1 MAISGR
7 RGGSVATASAL
18 LVAAPLPLVVAAAAR
33 PAARSSSS
41 PLGAPAMP
49 TINEGALVTCDA
61 AMKTLIKHLDE
72 GGKQGIVIKDL
83 DATHLLVKKDKVE
96 FIMRKV
102 DELMDK
108 NTFAP
113 VGEEQLQ
120 QKPPPAKRAK
130 QAKTP
135 PG

>member
-1 MAISGR
+1 MAISSSR
-7 RGGSVATASAL
+7 CVAVATASAL
-18 LVAAPLPLVVAAAAR
+18 LVAAPLPLLVAAAAITAR
-33 PAARSSSS
+33 PRA
-41 PLGAPAMP
+41 LVVTTGAPAMP
-49 TINEGALVTCDA
+49 TISEGALVTCDA

-113 VGEEQLQ
+113 VGEETQ
-120 QKPPPAKRAK
+120 QHHPPAKRAK
-130 QAKTP
+130 QAKAP

>member
-1 MAISGR
+1 MLGKHDLLIGLSYSVLNLAQTLFSKIQANRLRNR
-7 RGGSVATASAL
+7 RMKE
-18 LVAAPLPLVVAAAAR
+18 PL
-33 PAARSSSS
+33 
-41 PLGAPAMP
+41 
-49 TINEGALVTCDA
+49 
-61 AMKTLIKHLDE
+61 
-72 GGKQGIVIKDL
+72 Q

-113 VGEEQLQ
+113 VGEETQ
-120 QKPPPAKRAK
+120 QHHPPAKRAK
-130 QAKTP
+130 QAKAP

>member
-1 MAISGR
+1 
-7 RGGSVATASAL
+7 
-18 LVAAPLPLVVAAAAR
+18 
-33 PAARSSSS
+33 
-41 PLGAPAMP
+41 MP

-72 GGKQGIVIKDL
+72 DTGKGGIVIKDL
-83 DATHLLVKKDKVE
+83 DATHLLVKKDKVD

>member
-1 MAISGR
+1 MAISSSR
-7 RGGSVATASAL
+7 CVAAATASAL

-113 VGEEQLQ
+113 VGEETQ
-120 QKPPPAKRAK
+120 QHHPPAKRAK
-130 QAKTP
+130 QAKAP

>member
-1 MAISGR
+1 
-7 RGGSVATASAL
+7 
-18 LVAAPLPLVVAAAAR
+18 
-33 PAARSSSS
+33 
-41 PLGAPAMP
+41 MP

-135 PG
+135 PS

>member
-1 MAISGR
+1 
-7 RGGSVATASAL
+7 
-18 LVAAPLPLVVAAAAR
+18 
-33 PAARSSSS
+33 
-41 PLGAPAMP
+41 MP
-49 TINEGALVTCDA
+49 TISEGALVTCDA

-113 VGEEQLQ
+113 VGEETQ
-120 QKPPPAKRAK
+120 QHHPPAKRAK